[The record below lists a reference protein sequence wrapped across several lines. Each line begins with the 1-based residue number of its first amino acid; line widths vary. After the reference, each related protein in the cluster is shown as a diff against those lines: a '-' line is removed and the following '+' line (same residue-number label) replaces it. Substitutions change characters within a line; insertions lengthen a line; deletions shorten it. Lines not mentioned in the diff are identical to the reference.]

1 MATQT
6 RGVVVHLDSAL
17 VWPHLEQCV
26 LEWGSPLWR
35 NGEKR
40 EMIQRRRAKMGL
52 GAVCGEAE
60 RPRKVSSESED
71 LGRAGSCS
79 PRELENCLPV
89 GIASNFLL

>member
-17 VWPHLEQCV
+17 GWPHVEQCV
-26 LEWGSPLWR
+26 PEWGSPLWR

-40 EMIQRRRAKMGL
+40 EMIQRRRAKVGL

-60 RPRKVSSESED
+60 RPRLLRPSESED
-71 LGRAGSCS
+71 LGSAGSCS
-79 PRELENCLPV
+79 P
-89 GIASNFLL
+89 